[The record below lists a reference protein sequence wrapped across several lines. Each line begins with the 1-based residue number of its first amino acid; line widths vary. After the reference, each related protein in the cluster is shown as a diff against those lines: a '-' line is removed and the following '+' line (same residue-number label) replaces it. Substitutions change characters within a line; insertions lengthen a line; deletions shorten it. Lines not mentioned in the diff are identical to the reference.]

1 MTGFS
6 VRTDGVG
13 RIEFLLDVGSE
24 IQRKM
29 LIGYKGKNLTI
40 LKEKATIGL
49 INKFKKDFIIYIYVK
64 VRSQDLRAT
73 NMQEEQVHAHTQG

>member
-1 MTGFS
+1 LTGFS

-13 RIEFLLDVGSE
+13 RIEFLLDVRSE

-29 LIGYKGKNLTI
+29 LIGYKGKNLKI

-64 VRSQDLRAT
+64 VRSQDLRSI
-73 NMQEEQVHAHTQG
+73 NMQEEQVSSPT

>member
-1 MTGFS
+1 M
-6 VRTDGVG
+6 
-13 RIEFLLDVGSE
+13 GSE
-24 IQRKM
+24 IQKKM
-29 LIGYKGKNLTI
+29 LIGYKGKNLKI

-73 NMQEEQVHAHTQG
+73 NM